1 MPHAESFFIE
11 KPLILLCRIIADMR
25 RYIPTE
31 LSDIMVSEL
40 LGSWGDNEL
49 SPECLDI
56 AQEKCLKPDGVS
68 TSLRLFLHTSFFY
81 ASFLRLGFCQVYL
94 PRYTSSYC

>member
-1 MPHAESFFIE
+1 
-11 KPLILLCRIIADMR
+11 MR
-25 RYIPTE
+25 HWNPTE

-56 AQEKCLKPDGVS
+56 AQERCLKKDGVR
-68 TSLRLFLHTSFFY
+68 T
-81 ASFLRLGFCQVYL
+81 VY
-94 PRYTSSYC
+94 YTALYFS

>member
-1 MPHAESFFIE
+1 MHACID
-11 KPLILLCRIIADMR
+11 LIMYRHVLNFEALIFPNLMCVNCDFHITEDMR
-25 RYIPTE
+25 RYVPTE

-56 AQEKCLKPDGVS
+56 AQETCLKPDGVS
-68 TSLRLFLHTSFFY
+68 TAFEIIIFY
-81 ASFLRLGFCQVYL
+81 PKVFILC
-94 PRYTSSYC
+94 

>member
-1 MPHAESFFIE
+1 MCRHVLHVRIFFPTFLMCINCD
-11 KPLILLCRIIADMR
+11 ILVIKDMR
-25 RYIPTE
+25 RYVPTE

-56 AQEKCLKPDGVS
+56 AQETCLKSDGVS
-68 TSLRLFLHTSFFY
+68 TASKILIFYSTVFLLQS
-81 ASFLRLGFCQVYL
+81 AIAC
-94 PRYTSSYC
+94 